1 MGSSIGVDS
10 HKCSLAA
17 AAVDELG
24 RVIGVGEFPNDPEG
38 HRALL
43 EWARDQRAPRAIGI
57 EGSGTYGAA
66 LCRLL
71 CSAGEQVH
79 EVPATLT
86 FKERRRKGSQGK
98 SDTVDA
104 VAIARIVARG
114 RACHHPGEPGRLP
127 T

>member
-24 RVIGVGEFPNDPEG
+24 RVIGVREFPNDPQG
-38 HRALL
+38 HLALL
-43 EWARDQRAPRAIGI
+43 AWARDHETPRAIGV
-57 EGSGTYGAA
+57 EGSGNYGAA
-66 LCRLL
+66 LCRALS
-71 CSAGEQVH
+71 SAGEQVL

-86 FKERRRKGSQGK
+86 FRERRRKGSQGNQIR
-98 SDTVDA
+98 STRSRSPA
-104 VAIARIVARG
+104 SWPGARR
-114 RACHHPGEPGRLP
+114 CLHPDEPRRLP